1 MRWASTGAIQPGK
14 ILPMPEPGW
23 YPDPEDP
30 SRYRRWDGDRWT
42 DDRQPAATFSQ
53 YTSAPSPTVAS
64 PSPAAASTAPPGR
77 SGPAPSVKG
86 DQPGTS
92 VSGFFRSLFDFSFTT
107 LITTKVIKVVYII
120 ATVAVTL
127 IALVV
132 FVASVTR
139 GGIGIVFGI
148 IVVPIVWLL
157 YLTLV
162 RISLEFTIVIFQIGA
177 DVRTIAAQERRAG

>member
-1 MRWASTGAIQPGK
+1 
-14 ILPMPEPGW
+14 MPDAGW

-42 DDRQPAATFSQ
+42 DDRQPATTFGSPPAAAPRL
-53 YTSAPSPTVAS
+53 TAAPSPPPGPS
-64 PSPAAASTAPPGR
+64 PVPPAAAEAQ
-77 SGPAPSVKG
+77 SGTG
-86 DQPGTS
+86 
-92 VSGFFRSLFDFSFTT
+92 VSGFFRSLFDFSFTA
-107 LITTKVIKVVYII
+107 LITTKVIKFVYII
-120 ATVAVTL
+120 ATVAITL

-139 GGIGIVFGI
+139 GGLGILFGV

-177 DVRTIAAQERRAG
+177 DVRALTARDRRP